1 MQTKIISTSQF
12 VTKTNGVQESKME
25 TTSLDMHLS
34 KGWKV
39 LSQSSATF
47 GNSNTGSYLV
57 VTFLLGK
64 D

>member
-1 MQTKIISTSQF
+1 MRTKIISTSQF
-12 VTKTNGVQESKME
+12 VKKTDGEQENKMDAP
-25 TTSLDMHLS
+25 SLERYLGD
-34 KGWKV
+34 GWKV

-64 D
+64 E